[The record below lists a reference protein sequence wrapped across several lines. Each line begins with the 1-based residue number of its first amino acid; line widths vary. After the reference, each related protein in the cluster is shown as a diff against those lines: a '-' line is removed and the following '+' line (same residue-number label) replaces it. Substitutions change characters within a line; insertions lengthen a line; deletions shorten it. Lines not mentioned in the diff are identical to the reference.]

1 MSGRYIDADEL
12 IVIGLDDPDCEHQ
25 FKFVPWEFIEDAPTA
40 DVVEV
45 VRCRD
50 CTWWKSIFSWNGKE
64 HKVCVRDSS
73 EPPREQNDFCSYA
86 ERKKDGEANT
96 LDIR

>member
-1 MSGRYIDADEL
+1 MSRYVDFYLIGEL
-12 IVIGLDDPDCEHQ
+12 VDSHGNVHY
-25 FKFVPWEFIEDAPTA
+25 EDLKNLPAA

-64 HKVCVRDSS
+64 HKVCIRDSS
-73 EPPREQNDFCSYA
+73 EPPREQNDFCSYG
-86 ERKKDGEANT
+86 ERREDE
-96 LDIR
+96 D

>member
-1 MSGRYIDADEL
+1 MSKYVDIDEL

-45 VRCRD
+45 IRCKDCNWKESCRTTNVWAVPPSDDWFCADGVRR
-50 CTWWKSIFSWNGKE
+50 TE
-64 HKVCVRDSS
+64 
-73 EPPREQNDFCSYA
+73 
-86 ERKKDGEANT
+86 
-96 LDIR
+96 

>member
-1 MSGRYIDADEL
+1 MSRYVEVDAFDERVR
-12 IVIGLDDPDCEHQ
+12 ISVGLVEEELTDDYKDGVRCTLEMLKTQ
-25 FKFVPWEFIEDAPTA
+25 PTA

-64 HKVCVRDSS
+64 HKVCVRESA
-73 EPPREQNDFCSYA
+73 EPPRESDDYCSYG
-86 ERKKDGEANT
+86 ERREDE
-96 LDIR
+96 

>member
-1 MSGRYIDADEL
+1 MSRYIDADAF
-12 IVIGLDDPDCEHQ
+12 DDTVQTLNEQGWNITRIDYKRMDRVLFEM
-25 FKFVPWEFIEDAPTA
+25 PTA

-64 HKVCVRDSS
+64 HKVCVRESA
-73 EPPREQNDFCSYA
+73 EPSRESDDYCSYG
-86 ERKKDGEANT
+86 ERRENE
-96 LDIR
+96 